1 METMDAKHTF
11 VICAYKESEYLEE
24 CVKSLL
30 NQSVKSNILMTTST
44 DNEYIRNIANIYNI
58 KLKIGKHSSD
68 IARDWNFAYHSA
80 LTKYVT
86 IVHQDDIYDADYLK
100 TALSAMEG
108 CKKPL
113 IFFSQYYEI
122 RNNKKVANNLNLRIK
137 KVLLSPLKIKVFRC
151 SRFIRRRS
159 LSLGNPICCPAVTYN
174 KNLLPST
181 LFHEGFKSN
190 IDWEAWEKISKL
202 KGDFVYCSKSLMGHR
217 VHESSTT
224 TQIIN
229 SNLRTKEDYEMLKKF
244 WPVPFAKL
252 INLFY
257 KKAEQSNQ

>member
-1 METMDAKHTF
+1 MKTMDAEHTF

-44 DNEYIRNIANIYNI
+44 DNEYIRKISNIYNI

-68 IARDWNFAYHSA
+68 IARDWNYAYHSA

-100 TALSAMEG
+100 TVLCAMEER
-108 CKKPL
+108 KSPL

-122 RNNKKVANNLNLRIK
+122 RGKKTYTNSFN
-137 KVLLSPLKIKVFRC
+137 LKIKKMLLAPLNIKPFSVN
-151 SRFIRRRS
+151 RFIRRRI
-159 LSLGNPICCPAVTYN
+159 LSLGNPICCPSVTYN

-202 KGDFVYCSKSLMGHR
+202 KGDFVYCSKPLMGHR
-217 VHESSTT
+217 VHDASTT
-224 TQIIN
+224 TKIIN

-252 INLFY
+252 INLLY